1 MISHTRQMGGK
12 EEENYNEHK
21 IPCTLK
27 KMYVYAYIYTYLYKY
42 VEIFLKDLE
51 R

>member
-21 IPCTLK
+21 IPWTLK
-27 KMYVYAYIYTYLYKY
+27 KNMYVYAYIYTYLY
-42 VEIFLKDLE
+42 I
-51 R
+51 

>member
-1 MISHTRQMGGK
+1 MYI
-12 EEENYNEHK
+12 
-21 IPCTLK
+21 K